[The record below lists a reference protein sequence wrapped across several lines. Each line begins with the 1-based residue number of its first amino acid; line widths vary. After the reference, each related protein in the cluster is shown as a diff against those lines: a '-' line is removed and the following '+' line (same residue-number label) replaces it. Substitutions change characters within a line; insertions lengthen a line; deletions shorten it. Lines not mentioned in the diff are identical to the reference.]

1 MVPRPDLR
9 ASDQVVLRAPRDR
22 TLRFRQDG
30 TFHITVFEDLHF
42 AEDDE
47 KDRKS
52 KEVMSYILSE
62 EDIDFVV
69 INGDLVSGERTQK
82 ADSSKYIDSVVS
94 PLVDRGYSWASTY
107 GNHDSEVNL
116 NPKDDMFEAERK
128 YPNSLTQSKV
138 SGDKAGITNYYLPVF
153 SHGQANTSTPALL
166 LWFFDSKGGHYYKKQ
181 GEGGPAVRRPSWIDE
196 SKVVDWFT
204 QTNSK
209 LKEEYGKVIPSLA
222 FYHIPAHAMLEHQQ
236 RRGVNPHLTPGVNR
250 ERVNPQG
257 TGDWG
262 YDGQDVKFMDAL
274 LHTEGL
280 IAGFSGHDHQ
290 NDWCFKWDGSLVDHD
305 LTGNGINMCYGRHT
319 GYGGYGDL
327 LRGGRQILL
336 HEGNLGDDT
345 ETWIRLEDGSAQA
358 RVTLNTTYG
367 QDPYLAVANGAGK
380 PDSSTQSSFLP
391 LSWLWVPIM
400 MLSRWRM

>member
-1 MVPRPDLR
+1 MLPEVR
-9 ASDQVVLRAPRDR
+9 ALGQIVLNPPKDR
-22 TLRFRQDG
+22 TLRFREDG
-30 TFHITVFEDLHF
+30 TFHIGVFEDLHF

-47 KDRKS
+47 KDKKS
-52 KEVMSYILSE
+52 KEVMSNILSK
-62 EDIDFVV
+62 EDIDFIV

-82 ADSSKYIDSVVS
+82 ADSSKYIHSVVS
-94 PLVDRGYSWASTY
+94 PLVELGYSWASTY

-116 NPKDDMFEAERK
+116 NPKDDMLKAEQK
-128 YPNSLTQSKV
+128 YPNSLTHSMI

-153 SHGQANTSTPALL
+153 SYGQANTSTPVLL

-181 GEGGPAVRRPSWIDE
+181 GEGGPAVKRPSWIHE
-196 SKVVDWFT
+196 SVVEWFT
-204 QTNSK
+204 KTNSK
-209 LKEEYGKVIPSLA
+209 LKKEYGKVIPSLA

-236 RRGVNPHLTPGVNR
+236 TKGIDPRLTPGVNR
-250 ERVNPQG
+250 EPVHQQG
-257 TGDWG
+257 TGEWS

-327 LRGGRQILL
+327 VRGGRQILL
-336 HEGNLGDDT
+336 HESNLADDT

-367 QDPYLAVANGAGK
+367 QDPYHAVTNGAGK
-380 PDSSTQSSFLP
+380 PNIYMQGSLLS
-391 LSWLWVPIM
+391 LSWLWVSIM
-400 MLSRWRM
+400 VLSRWRI

>member
-1 MVPRPDLR
+1 MAPRPDLR
-9 ASDQVVLRAPRDR
+9 ASDQIVLKPPMDR
-22 TLRFRQDG
+22 TLRFREDG
-30 TFHITVFEDLHF
+30 TFHIGVFEDLHF
-42 AEDDE
+42 AEDEE
-47 KDRKS
+47 KDKKS
-52 KEVMSYILSE
+52 KKVMSNILSE
-62 EDIDFVV
+62 EDIDFIV

-82 ADSSKYIDSVVS
+82 ADSKKYIHSVVS
-94 PLVDRGYSWASTY
+94 PLVNEGYSWASTY

-116 NPKDDMFEAERK
+116 NPKDDMFKAEQK
-128 YPNSLTQSKV
+128 YPNSLTQSRV

-181 GEGGPAVRRPSWIDE
+181 GEDGPAVKRPSWIDE
-196 SKVVDWFT
+196 SVVDWFT
-204 QTNSK
+204 ETDSK
-209 LKEEYGKVIPSLA
+209 LKKQYGKVIPSLA
-222 FYHIPAHAMLEHQQ
+222 FYHIPTHAMLEHQQ
-236 RRGVNPHLTPGVNR
+236 TRGVNPRLTPGVNR

-257 TGDWG
+257 TGPWS

-290 NDWCFKWDGSLVDHD
+290 NDWCFKWDGSLIDHN

-336 HEGNLGDDT
+336 HEGNLANDT

-358 RVTLNTTYG
+358 RVTLNATYG
-367 QDPYLAVANGAGK
+367 QDPYLGVTNGAGK
-380 PDSSTQSSFLP
+380 SDSHMQGSLFS

-400 MLSRWRM
+400 MLSRWRA